1 MPHKNFREGQF
12 LWGICWRLKYKIENI
27 KIETDQKILYNGINL
42 AWSRAMLF
50 CILMMGF
57 T

>member
-1 MPHKNFREGQF
+1 MYAIQNFREGQF

-42 AWSRAMLF
+42 A
-50 CILMMGF
+50 
-57 T
+57 